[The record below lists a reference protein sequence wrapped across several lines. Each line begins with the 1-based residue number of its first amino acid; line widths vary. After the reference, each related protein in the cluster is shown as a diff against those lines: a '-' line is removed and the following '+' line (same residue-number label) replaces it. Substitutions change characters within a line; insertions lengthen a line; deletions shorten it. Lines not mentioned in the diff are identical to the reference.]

1 MTAAPILSVHHLR
14 KRFGGV
20 AAVADASFDVV
31 TGSVTGLIGPNG
43 AGKTTVF
50 NLISGFLKPDGGT
63 IEFAGQRVDSR
74 PPHAL
79 ANAGLVRT
87 FQIPRVLTRMTV
99 LENMMLA
106 GTEQPGEILGAALL
120 RPRRIARRE
129 RELRDQ
135 AREVL
140 ELTRLAPL
148 ANDYAGTLSGGQR
161 KLLEFGRA
169 LMTRPSLV
177 LLDEPMAGVAP
188 TLALQLLQHIV
199 ELRQTRGTTF
209 FVIEHDMEAIM
220 AISDRIIV
228 MDEGATI
235 AEGTPAE
242 IQQNERVIEAY
253 LGTHGQALAPDTPVA
268 VDA

>member
-1 MTAAPILSVHHLR
+1 MTAEPILSICNLR

-20 AAVADASFDVV
+20 LAVNDASFDVAR
-31 TGSVTGLIGPNG
+31 GSITGLIGPNG

-50 NLISGFLKPDGGT
+50 NLISGFLKPDRGMIHFDGR
-63 IEFAGQRVDSR
+63 RVDGR

-79 ANAGLVRT
+79 AALGLVRT
-87 FQIPRVLTRMTV
+87 FQIPRILNRMTV

-106 GTEQPGEILGAALL
+106 GTEQPGEALGAALF
-120 RPRRIARRE
+120 RPRHIARRE

-140 ELTRLAPL
+140 ELTRLNRL
-148 ANDYAGTLSGGQR
+148 AGDYAGTLSGGQR

-169 LMTRPSLV
+169 LMTGPRMV

-199 ELRQTRGTTF
+199 ELRETRGTTIL
-209 FVIEHDMEAIM
+209 VIEHDMEAVM
-220 AISDRIIV
+220 AISDRIVV

-235 AEGTPAE
+235 AEGLPAE

-253 LGTHGQALAPDTPVA
+253 LGAHSQTPSPNAAVM

>member
-1 MTAAPILSVHHLR
+1 MSAEPILSVRNVR

-20 AAVADASFDVV
+20 LAVNDASFEVAR
-31 TGSVTGLIGPNG
+31 GSITGLIGPNG
-43 AGKTTVF
+43 AGKTTIF
-50 NLISGFLKPDGGT
+50 NLISGFLRPERGT
-63 IEFAGQRVDSR
+63 IHFDGQRCDGH

-79 ANAGLVRT
+79 AAMGLVRT
-87 FQIPRVLTRMTV
+87 FQIPRVLTRMSV

-106 GTEQPGEILGAALL
+106 GTEQPGEGLGAALYK
-120 RPRRIARRE
+120 PRRIAQRE
-129 RELRDQ
+129 REVREQ
-135 AREVL
+135 AHELL
-140 ELTRLAPL
+140 ELIRLSRL

-169 LMTRPSLV
+169 LMTRPRMV

-199 ELRQTRGTTF
+199 ELRETSGTTI
-209 FVIEHDMEAIM
+209 FVIEHDMEAVM

-235 AEGTPAE
+235 AEGLPEE

-253 LGTHGQALAPDTPVA
+253 LGSHAQAPSPDTA
-268 VDA
+268 MMVDA